1 MATGLRVVYYAHGEE
16 CTWCNTTMKIG
27 YCCGWH
33 FHEMLG
39 KLLEFI
45 FVIPI
50 VNDTKETLIH
60 SKQGYRN
67 FYNIWSASA
76 VSQAITYVRDV
87 EDYSGKDDNRIHLF
101 KYLRRRCYH
110 PLQNNNNHTPPAFCC
125 GNAPTAA
132 ASSTNLVQGFST
144 HTSSFSF
151 KLKCWPV
158 RVFKMSTFNS
168 TLW

>member
-1 MATGLRVVYYAHGEE
+1 
-16 CTWCNTTMKIG
+16 
-27 YCCGWH
+27 
-33 FHEMLG
+33 MLG

-87 EDYSGKDDNRIHLF
+87 EDYDS
-101 KYLRRRCYH
+101 
-110 PLQNNNNHTPPAFCC
+110 
-125 GNAPTAA
+125 
-132 ASSTNLVQGFST
+132 NLE
-144 HTSSFSF
+144 
-151 KLKCWPV
+151 LP
-158 RVFKMSTFNS
+158 
-168 TLW
+168 